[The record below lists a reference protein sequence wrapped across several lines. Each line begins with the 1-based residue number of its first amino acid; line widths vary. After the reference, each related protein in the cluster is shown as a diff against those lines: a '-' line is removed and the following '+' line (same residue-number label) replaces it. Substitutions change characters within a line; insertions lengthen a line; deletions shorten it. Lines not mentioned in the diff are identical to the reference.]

1 MGEEKQSPVRET
13 LCTVSH
19 TYKLMQSM
27 EHENILNSV
36 QEEQELKVPKL
47 TEALAPI
54 IMQVGK
60 LQVELSVFTQF

>member
-1 MGEEKQSPVRET
+1 
-13 LCTVSH
+13 
-19 TYKLMQSM
+19 M

-47 TEALAPI
+47 TGALAPI